1 MTVRLLDAVASQLT
15 TMKAAALKDAIRLS
29 DGRTVAA
36 EVICTHQSPVDGVS
50 HGEIAAAMGAD
61 IIVLDQYDS
70 INPRIS
76 GAPDWALQD
85 SAPLAAYQKL
95 LGRPVGVNM
104 IVAEENQGA
113 FLGGRLVTR
122 ANVDRAVQHGVK
134 VIFLYM
140 RPQIGGTHAQMVEH
154 ARLIKSTHVDSVML
168 IGVPTFSK
176 PAPRNPDAIAAY
188 QQEVSDLLAAGCE
201 GIGLPM
207 PGTKSGWTV
216 EAASAIV
223 DDIHQHNGLAWL
235 FITAS
240 VEGAPQEV
248 MYQLA
253 LLAKSIGADAYRI
266 DEAGLAG
273 MPSPENILAFSL
285 AIRGRQ
291 HTFRRMAASV
301 LR

>member
-1 MTVRLLDAVASQLT
+1 V
-15 TMKAAALKDAIRLS
+15 
-29 DGRTVAA
+29 
-36 EVICTHQSPVDGVS
+36 
-50 HGEIAAAMGAD
+50 
-61 IIVLDQYDS
+61 
-70 INPRIS
+70 
-76 GAPDWALQD
+76 LQD

-95 LGRPVGVNM
+95 LGRPVGINM
-104 IVAEENQGA
+104 IMADETEGA
-113 FLGGRLVTR
+113 FLGGRLVTPT
-122 ANVDRAVQHGVK
+122 NVDRAVQHGAR

-140 RPQIGGTHAQMVEH
+140 RPQIGGTHAQMVER
-154 ARLIKSTHVDSVML
+154 ARQIKTAHTDPAML

-176 PAPRNPDAIAAY
+176 PAPRSSDAIAAY
-188 QQEVSDLLAAGCE
+188 QQEARDLLAAGCE

-207 PGTKSGWTV
+207 PGTKAGWTV
-216 EAASAIV
+216 EAASTIV
-223 DDIHQHNGLAWL
+223 DHIHQQNGLAWL

-240 VEGAPQEV
+240 IEGAPQEV

-291 HTFRRMAASV
+291 HTFRRMAASI